1 MPSDFTPEFTR
12 FSPCGAC
19 KPRTPAAPSSWRASC
34 RSPPRPLQTPTKPIF
49 KTMYWPIR
57 APRVYVAKIP
67 PPSIPIDYDSEE
79 SAELVQHSLSFS
91 STAAAT
97 AATATA
103 AAAADGDNAADPE
116 GSRQGSTEDEDEEG
130 RKVGEKEVEVED
142 DEASETPGAGAKT
155 AAAAARSPPTLAAST
170 GQDEATRSHI
180 VALRVARSGL
190 LFATVTRAELTIWQT
205 KVSTRRSRELMS
217 DCKLTFPCRC
227 PTADRS
233 RRARAAVA
241 HFSRIL
247 RPQRR
252 RPRAPRFADLRR
264 PDIARIS
271 HDLFARDRSQCARL
285 PYGLRQRTPPP
296 PPPPPPRPPALHVR
310 LRQREDA
317 GGKRRTAPRRRGGR
331 RRPGIFSA
339 VQDGNQG

>member
-1 MPSDFTPEFTR
+1 MEWLVGAGFGQCLVT
-12 FSPCGAC
+12 SPQNLPGSRLAV
-19 KPRTPAAPSSWRASC
+19 RTPAPFSWRASC
-34 RSPPRPLQTPTKPIF
+34 RSPPRPPQTPTKAIF

-57 APRVYVAKIP
+57 APRIYVAKIP

-91 STAAAT
+91 STAAV
-97 AATATA
+97 AAA
-103 AAAADGDNAADPE
+103 AAAADGDDAADPE
-116 GSRQGSTEDEDEEG
+116 GSRQESTEDEDEEG

-142 DEASETPGAGAKT
+142 EEPSETPSAGAKT
-155 AAAAARSPPTLAAST
+155 AAARSPPTLAASAA
-170 GQDEATRSHI
+170 QDEATRSHI

-205 KVSTRRSRELMS
+205 KVSARRTRELSS
-217 DCKLTFPCRC
+217 DRKLTFPCRC
-227 PTADRS
+227 RTADRS

-241 HFSRIL
+241 YFSRIL

-252 RPRAPRFADLRR
+252 RPRAPGFADLRR
-264 PDIARIS
+264 PDIARIP

-285 PYGLRQRTPPP
+285 PDGLRQRTPPP
-296 PPPPPPRPPALHVR
+296 PPPPPPRPPALRVG
-310 LRQREDA
+310 LRRREDA

-331 RRPGIFSA
+331 RRPGILSA
-339 VQDGNQG
+339 IQDGNQG